1 MQDRTLQRSYVKQAA
16 SRKNALNLRE
26 YPTPNRVNNIN
37 NNNNNNNNNMR
48 TPQPRRYV
56 HFEEDGTQYHYPR
69 SNKKKNSSS
78 SYRHSAVKGKRTR
91 NNNSIVIRSPIEGG
105 GIGVNNIQS
114 FSHNTNNMTSIP
126 DIALTDV
133 GRRFPTLF
141 QPSKIQVV
149 NRMVN
154 VIDLVPQQFRHADTI
169 YLTNNRL
176 SNISNMEQ
184 FKNLQ
189 TL

>member
-69 SNKKKNSSS
+69 SNKNKNSSS

-91 NNNSIVIRSPIEGG
+91 NNN
-105 GIGVNNIQS
+105 NICDYEHSGQ
-114 FSHNTNNMTSIP
+114 FCQFNHAIHDYTH
-126 DIALTDV
+126 
-133 GRRFPTLF
+133 LF
-141 QPSKIQVV
+141 DK
-149 NRMVN
+149 
-154 VIDLVPQQFRHADTI
+154 
-169 YLTNNRL
+169 
-176 SNISNMEQ
+176 
-184 FKNLQ
+184 
-189 TL
+189 